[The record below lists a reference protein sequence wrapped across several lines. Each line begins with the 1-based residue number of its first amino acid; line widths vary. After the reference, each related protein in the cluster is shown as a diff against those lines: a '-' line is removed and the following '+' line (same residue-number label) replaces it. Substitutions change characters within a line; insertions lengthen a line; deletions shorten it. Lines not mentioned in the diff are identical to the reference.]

1 MQQRDRAQIHSKKRE
16 GVDNLSYRE
25 VRALSEAL
33 CAPLAVDDYQVQ
45 SVLETSPP
53 KWHLAHVT
61 WFFETFILKPF
72 APGYEPLDPRYAE
85 LFNSYYNTVGP
96 YHPRPQR
103 HTLSRPTVE
112 QVYAYRSHVDAHMN
126 ALIESG
132 AAAANADVAE
142 RLTLGLHHEQ
152 QHQELIVMDV
162 KHNFFAN
169 PLYPS
174 YLETPPRQAETAP
187 PLRWLEFKGGIGE
200 IGHANGAFAFDN
212 ERPRHQV
219 MLRDYAL
226 ASRLS
231 TNGEYL
237 EFVQDGGYSRPD
249 LWLSDGWTAINER
262 HWKAPLYW
270 VNGGDWREMTMAGL
284 QPLDLNAPVCHVSYY
299 EADAYARWR
308 GARLPTEAEWEC
320 AASGKPIEGNFA
332 DSGRYHPRAAEDADD
347 AQWYGDVWEWTASAY
362 APYPGYAPLAGSLG
376 EYNGKFMANQYV
388 LRGGCCATSRTHM
401 RTTYRNFFY
410 PHDRWAFTGIRLAR
424 DAG

>member
-1 MQQRDRAQIHSKKRE
+1 M
-16 GVDNLSYRE
+16 
-25 VRALSEAL
+25 L

-72 APGYEPLDPRYAE
+72 APGYEPLDARYAE

-96 YHPRPQR
+96 FHPRPQR

-112 QVYAYRSHVDAHMN
+112 QVYAYRAHVDEHMN

-132 AAAANADVAE
+132 GAEAADVAE

-162 KHNFFAN
+162 KRNFFAN

-174 YLETPPRQAETAP
+174 YLETPPRHAETAP
-187 PLRWLEFKGGIGE
+187 PARWLEYGGRIGE

-219 MLRDYAL
+219 VLRDYAL
-226 ASRLS
+226 ASRPT

-237 EFVQDGGYSRPD
+237 EFIGEGGYSRPD
-249 LWLSDGWTAINER
+249 LWLSDGWSAVNER
-262 HWKAPLYW
+262 GWKAPLYW
-270 VNGGDWREMTMAGL
+270 VQCGASGDTTVGGEWREMTMAGL
-284 QPLDLNAPVCHVSYY
+284 QPLDPSAPVCHVSYY

-320 AASGKPIEGNFA
+320 TAAGEPIDGNFA
-332 DSGRYHPRAAEDADD
+332 ESRRYHPRAARDAQD
-347 AQWYGDVWEWTASAY
+347 AQWYGDVWEWTSSSY
-362 APYPGYAPLAGSLG
+362 SPYPGYAPLAGSLG

-388 LRGGCCATSRTHM
+388 LRGGCCATPQSHM
-401 RTTYRNFFY
+401 RPTYRNFFY

-424 DAG
+424 DGG